1 GYDNVYLMIP
11 FVRTLWELDEIKK
24 IIDKVGLSKDKK
36 FKLWI
41 MVEVPS
47 TAILIEEFCKKG
59 IDGVSIG
66 SNDLTQLILGVDRD
80 SAILGEKWFNELDP
94 AVLWAL
100 ERIIKTCKKYKVTCS
115 ICGQLPSTHPEIVKQ
130 LVKWGVTSVSVNPD
144 VVDKVRS
151 IVAEAEKGLIH
162 KILKK

>member
-1 GYDNVYLMIP
+1 
-11 FVRTLWELDEIKK
+11 
-24 IIDKVGLSKDKK
+24 
-36 FKLWI
+36 
-41 MVEVPS
+41 